1 MSRFAAARIKQDAVA
16 FPVPQTKEEAIEAIA
31 EIGRRQRER
40 TRIETAMNDDLAK
53 VREAWERQAAPHL
66 DAIKALSGGVH
77 LWCEAHRDGLTNG
90 NKVKFARLASGEVK
104 WRLRPPSVTVR
115 AVDNV
120 IAYLK
125 QAGLDR
131 FLRVKEEVNKEA
143 ILTEPEAVEHIKGI
157 TISQKEDFVII
168 PFETALEEIA

>member
-1 MSRFAAARIKQDAVA
+1 MSRAAAVRVKQDAAA
-16 FPVPQTKEEAIEAIA
+16 FPVPQHRDQVIEHIA

-40 TRIETAMNDDLAK
+40 VRIEAAMNDDLAK

-66 DAIKALSGGVH
+66 EAIRELSKGVH
-77 LWCEAHRDGLTNG
+77 IWCEANRDLLTQG
-90 NKVKFARLASGEVK
+90 SRVKFARLASGDVK
-104 WRLRPPSVTVR
+104 WRLRPPSVAIR

-131 FLRVKEEVNKEA
+131 FLRVREEVNKEA
-143 ILTEPEAVEHIKGI
+143 ILAEPEAVAHIKGI
-157 TISQKEDFVII
+157 TISQKEDFVIV
-168 PFETALEEIA
+168 PFETELEEVA